1 MSELDDAPWIYRE
14 RSLIHETAI
23 VHSGVEIGEGSTV
36 GAWCELGSGDG
47 TPLKIGKHANIRSH
61 TTIYGGSQYGDNLET
76 GHHVLLRSGNAVGD
90 NLRIGSYSSLEGG
103 GWIGDYVRIHGRCE
117 MTKGILHDFS
127 RVYGGTYI
135 TDNARPPSYE
145 NDICIL
151 EAGSVVMM
159 GCILV
164 AGVRLGIGAVVGAG
178 IKVSH
183 DVPDGYIKTSDAA
196 NGMKKIR
203 SENFWPPRYKGD
215 YPKEAWPRLEEL
227 YARMLAL

>member
-1 MSELDDAPWIYRE
+1 MSQS
-14 RSLIHETAI
+14 RSHGLIRIPLPGYGDIDPTAI
-23 VHSGVEIGEGSTV
+23 VYPGVEIGEGSTV
-36 GAWCELGSGDG
+36 GPWCILGDRDG
-47 TPLKIGKHANIRSH
+47 TPLKIGKGANIRSH

-164 AGVRLGIGAVVGAG
+164 AGVKIGVGAVVGAG
-178 IKVSH
+178 IVVTK
-183 DVPDGYIKTSDAA
+183 DVPPGYILSR
-196 NGMKKIR
+196 NGMKQIR